1 MKLYTL
7 KKEQIVLKNI
17 STVFDFFSKP
27 ENLSVITPPAMKFKI
42 LTPSPI
48 DMKEG
53 ALIDYT
59 VSIMFIPIRW
69 RTLITKFSPP
79 NLFIDQQI
87 KGPYSM
93 WHHTHIFEKISEDET
108 LIKDKVVYGVPFGI
122 IGRLVHYLY
131 IKRDLKKIFTYRK
144 NKIEQIFNDEK

>member
-1 MKLYTL
+1 MKD
-7 KKEQIVLKNI
+7 I

-79 NLFIDQQI
+79 NLFIDQQL

-93 WHHTHIFEKISEDET
+93 WHHTHKFEKINENET

>member
-7 KKEQIVLKNI
+7 KKEQIVLKDI

-59 VSIMFIPIRW
+59 VSIMLIPIRW

-79 NLFIDQQI
+79 NLFIDQQL
-87 KGPYSM
+87 KGPYSI
-93 WHHTHIFEKISEDET
+93 WHHTHIFEKISDNET

-122 IGRLVHYLY
+122 IGRLAHYLY

-144 NKIEQIFNDEK
+144 NKIEQIFNNEK

>member
-1 MKLYTL
+1 MKD
-7 KKEQIVLKNI
+7 I

-27 ENLSVITPPAMKFKI
+27 KNLSVITPPAMKFKI

-144 NKIEQIFNDEK
+144 NKIEKIFNDEK

>member
-27 ENLSVITPPAMKFKI
+27 ENLSVITPRSMKFKI

-59 VSIMFIPIRW
+59 VSIMLIPIRW

-79 NLFIDQQI
+79 NLFIDQQL
-87 KGPYSM
+87 KGPYSI
-93 WHHTHIFEKISEDET
+93 WHHTHIFEKISENET

-122 IGRLVHYLY
+122 IGRLAHYLY

>member
-1 MKLYTL
+1 LKLYTL

-27 ENLSVITPPAMKFKI
+27 ENLSVITPRSMKFKI

-59 VSIMFIPIRW
+59 VSIMLIPIRW

-79 NLFIDQQI
+79 NLFIDQQL
-87 KGPYSM
+87 KGPYSI
-93 WHHTHIFEKISEDET
+93 WHHTHIFEKISENET

-122 IGRLVHYLY
+122 IGRLAHYLY